1 MSAAEDEETPRGAA
15 PSPGG
20 AGDDDAGADEEEDGA
35 DGRCGTWR
43 RGWARYEA
51 LATAVGKAMLDA
63 DEEEPPERGGEPR
76 DGVVVRELEEL
87 HNQDMIYVVRAPRR
101 RVLSFISRGVRETLT
116 KRVDGDG
123 APRDRAYYAAAK
135 RLLANETI
143 REILING
150 VLTVGSCFFTYAII
164 RSTEATVSPTVA
176 QLLVTVVFSSFYP
189 EYAATFGIGA
199 FGAASGANIV
209 NYAWLTLQAFTVALV
224 WIMMIYSELLK
235 GMAGRLGCGAFVASN
250 ITTLLECA
258 TGAVPWTVYFDS
270 ASSGSYLN
278 LTVLRGVTIVVACP
292 VCVVLTKVVR
302 TRLILNPVQGS
313 AATGLVLV
321 LIITCIGTE
330 RFLYAEQAIS
340 SLGVGTFAGMVSY
353 SYIRSTLGLA
363 IMGVLGGFVQLALF
377 PPFSGGFGG
386 WEGFCAA
393 VACFIYLAG
402 RWLLRRILRR
412 CVALPRR
419 PKDCP

>member
-1 MSAAEDEETPRGAA
+1 MRAAEDEETPRGAA

-20 AGDDDAGADEEEDGA
+20 DGDDAEAEDAEEEDGA
-35 DGRCGTWR
+35 DGRCGAWR

-135 RLLANETI
+135 RLLGNETI

-199 FGAASGANIV
+199 FSAASGANIV
-209 NYAWLTLQAFTVALV
+209 NYAWLTLQAFTAATV
-224 WIMMIYSELLK
+224 WIALIYSEILK
-235 GMAGRLGCGAFVASN
+235 VRRRLGTSRAHAPRGPAPPDERNQLTAARAHAGSSRAWRDAGAAARSWPP
-250 ITTLLECA
+250 TS
-258 TGAVPWTVYFDS
+258 PRSSS
-270 ASSGSYLN
+270 A
-278 LTVLRGVTIVVACP
+278 RRARCP
-292 VCVVLTKVVR
+292 GPCTSTAR
-302 TRLILNPVQGS
+302 P
-313 AATGLVLV
+313 AAPT
-321 LIITCIGTE
+321 
-330 RFLYAEQAIS
+330 
-340 SLGVGTFAGMVSY
+340 
-353 SYIRSTLGLA
+353 
-363 IMGVLGGFVQLALF
+363 
-377 PPFSGGFGG
+377 
-386 WEGFCAA
+386 
-393 VACFIYLAG
+393 
-402 RWLLRRILRR
+402 
-412 CVALPRR
+412 
-419 PKDCP
+419 